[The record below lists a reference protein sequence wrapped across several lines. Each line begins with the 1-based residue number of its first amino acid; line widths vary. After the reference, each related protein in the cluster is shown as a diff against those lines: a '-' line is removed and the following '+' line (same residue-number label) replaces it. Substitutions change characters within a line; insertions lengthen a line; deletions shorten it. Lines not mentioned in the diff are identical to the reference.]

1 MSKVTEYID
10 NLFFLMPRTEAAAE
24 MRLKLIESS
33 EDKYEALLGWG
44 KSEEEALGI
53 VVSEF
58 GSMEEICAELG
69 VAPIGMNG
77 NDTEMQLQQEF
88 AAASKKLALGIAS
101 GVTVCVLGLAACILL
116 STVYWDGVLAAVVMF
131 LLWGIGAGLIV
142 FSSIYYSRMKKLIQM
157 GMLPRHAQHAE
168 GNGRHWAKKIE
179 DVLCSLIM
187 LGATGLF
194 FLLGVFQGRWHP
206 AWVLFPLGGILCG
219 VISTILGAIAKK

>member
-1 MSKVTEYID
+1 MSKVTDYID

-33 EDKYEALLGWG
+33 EDKYEALRGWG

-69 VAPIGMNG
+69 VAPIGMNAH
-77 NDTEMQLQQEF
+77 DVEMQGQQEY
-88 AAASKKLALGIAS
+88 AAASKKFALGIAS
-101 GVTVCVLGLAACILL
+101 GVLICVLGLVSCVLFSEIYNFE
-116 STVYWDGVLAAVVMF
+116 TLAAISF
-131 LLWGIGAGLIV
+131 LFCIGVGAGIIV
-142 FSSIYYSRMKKLIQM
+142 FSSIYYNRVKKM
-157 GMLPRHAQHAE
+157 FRAGMLLPQNTPRE
-168 GNGRHWAKKIE
+168 SSGRHWAKKLE

-187 LGATGLF
+187 LSATGLF
-194 FLLGVFQGRWHP
+194 FLLGVFGGMWHP

-219 VISTILGAIAKK
+219 IISVILGAIAKK

>member
-10 NLFFLMPRTEAAAE
+10 NLFFLMPRPEAAAE

-101 GVTVCVLGLAACILL
+101 GVTVCVLHFILGRRFGRICHVPALGYRRRADRLFLDLLQPDEKADPDGYAPAPCAACGRQWTALGKKNRRCPL
-116 STVYWDGVLAAVVMF
+116 FADYAGRNRAVLPAGRIPGKVASGLGAVPSGRHPLRRYFDHSGRNREKVMF
-131 LLWGIGAGLIV
+131 
-142 FSSIYYSRMKKLIQM
+142 
-157 GMLPRHAQHAE
+157 P
-168 GNGRHWAKKIE
+168 
-179 DVLCSLIM
+179 
-187 LGATGLF
+187 
-194 FLLGVFQGRWHP
+194 
-206 AWVLFPLGGILCG
+206 
-219 VISTILGAIAKK
+219 

>member
-116 STVYWDGVLAAVVMF
+116 STV
-131 LLWGIGAGLIV
+131 
-142 FSSIYYSRMKKLIQM
+142 
-157 GMLPRHAQHAE
+157 
-168 GNGRHWAKKIE
+168 
-179 DVLCSLIM
+179 
-187 LGATGLF
+187 
-194 FLLGVFQGRWHP
+194 
-206 AWVLFPLGGILCG
+206 
-219 VISTILGAIAKK
+219 